1 MDSNAVAK
9 KSITLRVNLLVSKR
23 SANAR
28 FRLQSIPITRVQ
40 AVPRTSAAA
49 VALAA
54 LRRWVLNAT
63 TIKKPFPGMQ
73 APRYRFLCLQPQ
85 RIARTMSVRMSE
97 STQDFIDNH
106 FCEPHVCNILS

>member
-9 KSITLRVNLLVSKR
+9 KGITLRVNLLVSKR
-23 SANAR
+23 SANAP

-63 TIKKPFPGMQ
+63 TIKKPFPQ
-73 APRYRFLCLQPQ
+73 HKDCAHDVSQDVRVDSRFY
-85 RIARTMSVRMSE
+85 
-97 STQDFIDNH
+97 
-106 FCEPHVCNILS
+106 

>member
-23 SANAR
+23 SANAP

-73 APRYRFLCLQPQ
+73 APRYPTLPLPATTKDCAHDVSQDVRVDSRFY
-85 RIARTMSVRMSE
+85 
-97 STQDFIDNH
+97 
-106 FCEPHVCNILS
+106 

>member
-23 SANAR
+23 SANAP

-63 TIKKPFPGMQ
+63 TIKKHFLECKHP
-73 APRYRFLCLQPQ
+73 APASSACNHKGL
-85 RIARTMSVRMSE
+85 RTMSVRMSE